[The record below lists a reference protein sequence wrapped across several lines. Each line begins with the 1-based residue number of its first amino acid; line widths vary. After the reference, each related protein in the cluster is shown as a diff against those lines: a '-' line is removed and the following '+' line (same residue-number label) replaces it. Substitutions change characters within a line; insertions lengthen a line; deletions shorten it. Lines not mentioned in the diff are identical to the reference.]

1 MTAPST
7 TDLRRADLVAAL
19 EEIIDALDRRVP
31 QIAHAGETGIARDA
45 LVLRQEA
52 VGRLDELRRDRDRRD
67 DEDRVHAVMT
77 DDGG

>member
-67 DEDRVHAVMT
+67 DDLVHAVMT